1 MHPMLNIA
9 IRAAR
14 NAGQVIVKGFTNPD
28 NLETRQKG
36 QNDFVTNVDLDAE
49 NAIVNTIRKSYPEH
63 TIIGEEC
70 GELTGSNPDY
80 QWIVDSLDGTTNFIN
95 GIPHFAVSIALRV
108 KGRTE
113 QAVVYDPIRDEL
125 FSASRGAG
133 AQLNGYRIRTGKAKD
148 LNGTV
153 LATGFPFKQKHHA
166 DAYLDM
172 FKDMFIQCAD
182 IRRAGAASLDLVYVA
197 AGRVDGY
204 WELGLKPWDFA
215 AGSLIARE
223 AGAIVTDFVG
233 GHNYERSG
241 NLVCANPKVL
251 KTMLATIREHLPESL
266 AQ

>member
-9 IRAAR
+9 VRAAR
-14 NAGQVIVKGFTNPD
+14 NAGQVIVKGFANPD
-28 NLETRQKG
+28 NIETNQKG
-36 QNDFVTNVDLDAE
+36 QNDFVTNVELDAE
-49 NAIVNTIRKSYPEH
+49 NAVVNTLRKSYPEH

-80 QWIVDSLDGTTNFIN
+80 QWIVDALDGTSNFIH

-125 FSASRGAG
+125 FTASRGAG

-148 LNGTV
+148 LTTAI
-153 LATGFPFKQKHHA
+153 LATGFPAKQKHHL
-166 DAYLDM
+166 DAHLGM
-172 FKDMFIQCAD
+172 FKDLFVQSSD
-182 IRRAGAASLDLVYVA
+182 IRNAGAPSLDLVYVG

-233 GHNYERSG
+233 GHNFERSG

-251 KTMLATIREHLPESL
+251 KIMLSTMREHLPESL